1 MAHTLQDD
9 PQQKD
14 IWDTWIIGVHLLFYG
29 FLLLALGMALW
40 NRADLAQPGRVLL
53 ASLLLGL
60 WYGLFLWRDLNYWE
74 QRPLRLAL
82 LLPIGWLLWAWLNR
96 QYGMYTLLTFPLF
109 SQLFFYMRTP
119 WSLLASVVLSLLVIF
134 GGGSQSGSLPPLV
147 LFIGF
152 IMVVMLLTV
161 YADAVSNQSVERKEL
176 LEQLTDAQAKLAAAE
191 RRAGIL
197 QERQRLSHEIHDTLA
212 QGLAVIG
219 MHLES
224 AQHALEPQLRPHDS
238 IQETAQETAQETLH
252 SVKHYLE
259 QAHQLSRSNLQ
270 EARRL
275 VRALRPDMHA
285 ALDEV
290 LQEVLEQWS
299 HNHNIA
305 SHFERTGEPQTL
317 PPAVQHAAVR
327 ISQEA
332 LSNVAKHA
340 RAQSLHL
347 TLSFTDDAVLIDIAD
362 DGCGYDP
369 HQPQP
374 SGGESGFGLLGA
386 KERAHALGGA
396 LMIESNPGQGTIVTV
411 ALPLL
416 EGEHWHAEVLTDTST
431 AELRDPAANDT
442 EVSL

>member
-1 MAHTLQDD
+1 MANTLQDA

-14 IWDTWIIGVHLLFYG
+14 IWDTWVIGIHVLFYG

-40 NRADLAQPGRVLL
+40 NRQNVMQLDRVLL
-53 ASLLLGL
+53 ASLSLGL

-74 QRPLRLAL
+74 LYPGRLAL

-109 SQLFFYMRTP
+109 SQLFFYMRIP
-119 WSLLASVVLSLLVIF
+119 WSLPAAVVLSLLVIF
-134 GGGSQSGSLPPLV
+134 GGSSRSGSLPPLV
-147 LFIGF
+147 LFVGF
-152 IMVVMLLTV
+152 MLVVMLLTI
-161 YADAVSNQSVERKEL
+161 YANAITDQSVERKAL

-224 AQHALEPQLRPHDS
+224 AQHALEPQLRTHDS
-238 IQETAQETAQETLH
+238 RQETAQETLH
-252 SVKHYLE
+252 SVKDYLV

-305 SHFERTGEPQTL
+305 SYFERTGELQTL

-340 RAQSLHL
+340 RAQSLQL

-374 SGGESGFGLLGA
+374 SSGESGFGLLGA

-431 AELRDPAANDT
+431 AELRAPAANDT
-442 EVSL
+442 EGSL